1 MKLWEIID
9 KSNEKNKS
17 QIDIKYITVIRGHRD
32 MVRKVIQLK
41 RGKNNQNKSIKL
53 ATCSFDCCLGFWEE
67 NLKNKFELLKIIK
80 SHNFWINEIYEIYDG
95 RIFAI
100 GGEHDPFM
108 KIWDPINYSFEL
120 VNEEM
125 FSVNHDTIIEINKD
139 YYIIGGNHTF
149 LFLFRLSGKMIIRA
163 IYIDKMYINSLFI
176 LSDGNLLADSG
187 EHMIKYV
194 DLGTYEVKDA
204 IKSNSYDNV
213 NWYMMPLDNR
223 NFVTTDRKVIKLWE
237 Y

>member
-1 MKLWEIID
+1 
-9 KSNEKNKS
+9 
-17 QIDIKYITVIRGHRD
+17 
-32 MVRKVIQLK
+32 
-41 RGKNNQNKSIKL
+41 
-53 ATCSFDCCLGFWEE
+53 
-67 NLKNKFELLKIIK
+67 
-80 SHNFWINEIYEIYDG
+80 
-95 RIFAI
+95 
-100 GGEHDPFM
+100 M
-108 KIWDPINYSFEL
+108 KIWDPASYSFEL
-120 VNEEM
+120 VKDEM

-163 IYIDKMYINSLFI
+163 IYIDKMYINSVFL

-187 EHMIKYV
+187 KNMIKYV

-204 IKSNSYDNV
+204 IKTNLHHI

-223 NFVTTDRKVIKLWE
+223 NFITTDRKVIKLWE